1 MLPFCGYNMGD
12 YFGHWMHIGEVAPVK
27 ENLPKIF
34 NVNWFRKDEN
44 GKWLWPGYG
53 DNIRVLEW
61 IFQRCDGKVG
71 AVSTPVGMVPETKD
85 IDISGLEEVAANLPE
100 LLRVDPAKWQ
110 DECELIEE
118 HFAKFGD
125 RLPEEMK
132 NQFSLLKA
140 RLK

>member
-1 MLPFCGYNMGD
+1 MGD
-12 YFGHWMHIGEVAPVK
+12 YFQHWIDMGEKAPVK

-61 IFQRCDGKVG
+61 IFARCSNEVEGVR
-71 AVSTPVGMVPETKD
+71 TPIGLVPRKED
-85 IDISGLEEVAANLPE
+85 IDVKGIEEVAASLDQ
-100 LLRVDPAKWQ
+100 LLLVDNNQWQ
-110 DECELIEE
+110 AECELIEE
-118 HFAKFGD
+118 HYAKFGD
-125 RLPEEMK
+125 HLPSELAAE
-132 NQFSLLKA
+132 FETLKS

>member
-1 MLPFCGYNMGD
+1 MGD
-12 YFGHWMHIGEVAPVK
+12 YFQHWINIGETAPVR

-61 IFQRCDGKVG
+61 IFERCNNEVD
-71 AVSTPVGMVPETKD
+71 ASITPIGYVPKAGN
-85 IDISGLEEVAANLPE
+85 INLQGLEEVVPNLPE
-100 LLRVDPAKWQ
+100 LLRVDSGKWLE
-110 DECELIEE
+110 ECELIRE
-118 HFAKFGD
+118 HYDKFGA
-125 RLPEEMK
+125 RLPKELRVEFNK
-132 NQFSLLKA
+132 LKE